1 MSMTWETI
9 KAIVTWA
16 GAVVGL
22 VTAILGLLGKLP
34 KIWRNFVLPLWKK
47 LLRPSLKVVVAPATL
62 IIPNGLIIG
71 LLMYRVAIYYFE
83 AGSLDFV
90 ITNSR
95 VFLSLVGWQTFLVS
109 LYSFMWTVLVF
120 PRVRRWFVSEKSNL

>member
-1 MSMTWETI
+1 MTWDTI
-9 KAIVTWA
+9 KAIVTGA
-16 GAVVGL
+16 AAVVGL
-22 VTAILGLLGKLP
+22 LTAILALIGKL
-34 KIWRNFVLPLWKK
+34 RNIVVPVWKK
-47 LLRPSLKVVVAPATL
+47 LLMPSLKVFVAPATL

-71 LLMYRVAIYYFE
+71 LLMHRVAIFYFE

-109 LYSFMWTVLVF
+109 LYSFLWTILVY
-120 PRVRRWFVSEKSNL
+120 PRVRRWFVKKKPDPQTPG